1 VTEAAEREVTS
12 SGEVVA
18 PGGRGSEG
26 ADEALAGAGKSRRKI
41 SGGGGGAAAEA
52 MSDGG
57 TGGRGAGEWCGGDG
71 RDGNDGTAPKFG
83 ADGERRLSSTRTGIW
98 PSGAGFASSA
108 IGALSSDVGVLSG
121 TTGAFSSDV
130 GVRSDAAELPSTGAG
145 RGADRSAAVRSVAWI
160 ATALSVTPTA
170 AALGAS
176 EASGEELP
184 VAVVVGA
191 TRARVSRPTASHVA
205 SVTPRTPTVTTP
217 VT

>member
-18 PGGRGSEG
+18 PGGRESEG
-26 ADEALAGAGKSRRKI
+26 ADEALAGAWKSRRKI
-41 SGGGGGAAAEA
+41 SGGGGGVAAEA

-57 TGGRGAGEWCGGDG
+57 TGGRGAGECCGDG
-71 RDGNDGTAPKFG
+71 RDGNDGTAPDVG

-98 PSGAGFASSA
+98 PSGAGFVSSA
-108 IGALSSDVGVLSG
+108 IGALSSEVGVLSG

-130 GVRSDAAELPSTGAG
+130 GVGSDAAELPSTGAG

-184 VAVVVGA
+184 VALAVGA
-191 TRARVSRPTASHVA
+191 TRARVSRPAASHVA